1 MSIDCLLHDS
11 APTALQSGPTSVGQ
25 PRARCPCAP
34 LSPARCIPHHTGAAC
49 DAATTRAMEY
59 LHDSGLSLKPVCV
72 MPQPQKPL
80 VMTCAMEYLHL
91 VITEI

>member
-1 MSIDCLLHDS
+1 VATLMLV
-11 APTALQSGPTSVGQ
+11 PNSVCVT
-25 PRARCPCAP
+25 PRRP
-34 LSPARCIPHHTGAAC
+34 LV
-49 DAATTRAMEY
+49 TTRAMEY

-91 VITEI
+91 VITVI